1 MFLII
6 WVVRKLVR
14 FQNLTFEEKKWNSYV
29 FEPILPSLVSR
40 LTTAETKGTATGVYH
55 LFLFGGHF
63 MGALLAGLFYEQ
75 HFEWLVGV
83 LLVLEMLFFYVT
95 LNFQNPGKTNPDSTE
110 VIGRLNL
117 LAAFFIISSN

>member
-1 MFLII
+1 MGF
-6 WVVRKLVR
+6 
-14 FQNLTFEEKKWNSYV
+14 NV

-40 LTTAETKGTATGVYH
+40 LTTPETKGTATGVYN
-55 LFLFGGHF
+55 LFQFGGHF

-95 LNFQNPGKTNPDSTE
+95 LNFQNPGKTSPSKTDENTALPSINENGTLSDLKAGSTQ
-110 VIGRLNL
+110 
-117 LAAFFIISSN
+117 